1 MLTAMTFMK
10 IRSCIPQEAPWKGT
24 NSSCLLNHENRM
36 RTLFMAVSTE
46 AAVLQSVLTANPG
59 RNNRSEN
66 MKYGACSNDLHE
78 KGPAYSKK
86 HRGKD

>member
-1 MLTAMTFMK
+1 
-10 IRSCIPQEAPWKGT
+10 
-24 NSSCLLNHENRM
+24 
-36 RTLFMAVSTE
+36 MAVSTE

-78 KGPAYSKK
+78 NKVLHTAGSTVERIEQLKTSLLMFSVCYNPFSQGEI
-86 HRGKD
+86 RCLQQ